1 MDVELKVV
9 LGLIMALLAV
19 ITIIGNLMTI
29 VACIIDKRLRSVYN
43 FYIFNLAIADLLIGC
58 ISVPVHAANTL
69 ADHCW
74 LKEEAFCMLWYACI
88 TLCTQSAL
96 TLLFLSYDRLLLIK
110 FAHRY
115 PFKVTLKNAVIKI
128 IISWIIACLVY
139 ASAILGM
146 GVFAKKS
153 VNYTPTVENITTTI
167 RNDISTSGCETCN
180 LEVAHSPEYTL
191 IGAFLECVVPF
202 KGLLIINGIIF
213 FKIRRLLA
221 KDVKYGNEI
230 EHLHRIDTSD
240 TQLEDKSTDNNKGKK
255 KSPRPESGVLNN
267 AYLDPTETE
276 HRVSENTDKTE
287 LVADNENKVTPNI
300 KNEVSDIENTD
311 DNSRRVTTEQSDVNR
326 LSGGTDDGEILV
338 SVLGVIE
345 KYGGGDSKSSTLSRQ
360 VKCSPSTSLGEG
372 MDVIELESALN
383 PSNPI
388 GNDDG
393 ADSNDDAM
401 DIIQIEPS
409 LELSDQHSNEDQNKS
424 EPDPNNGNE
433 AMSVIELNDQEE
445 CETEIVI
452 SDDTE
457 SKTSTI
463 NEEVESEQ
471 IAENNVKEIHTE
483 DTGDSFG
490 QVIIASE
497 LDGDNQSVS
506 SRIRSSAKA
515 VSFLATLVFVFIIC
529 WSPYRVATL
538 LISFC
543 EPGQVCVDVTTYELL
558 TWLLWVK
565 SAINPFLYAYNNS
578 LYRYHFKRF
587 LSCGRKKFPEVS

>member
-1 MDVELKVV
+1 MDVELKAV

-43 FYIFNLAIADLLIGC
+43 FYIFNLAITDLLIGC

-74 LKEEAFCMLWYACI
+74 LKEETFCMLWYACV

-139 ASAILGM
+139 ASAILGI
-146 GVFAKKS
+146 GVFAKNS
-153 VNYTPTVENITTTI
+153 VNYNPTAENITTTI
-167 RNDISTSGCETCN
+167 RNDILMSGCETCN

-240 TQLEDKSTDNNKGKK
+240 TQLETDNNKDKK

-276 HRVSENTDKTE
+276 HRASENTDKTE
-287 LVADNENKVTPNI
+287 LVAENENKVTPNI
-300 KNEVSDIENTD
+300 KKEVSGIENTD

-326 LSGGTDDGEILV
+326 LSDGTDDGEILV

-360 VKCSPSTSLGEG
+360 VKYSPSTSLGEG
-372 MDVIELESALN
+372 MDIIELETALN
-383 PSNPI
+383 PSNPTS
-388 GNDDG
+388 NDDG

-401 DIIQIEPS
+401 DTIQIEPS
-409 LELSDQHSNEDQNKS
+409 LELSDQHSNEDQDNS

-457 SKTSTI
+457 SKTSTV

-471 IAENNVKEIHTE
+471 IAEDNVKEIHTE
-483 DTGDSFG
+483 DTGESFG

-515 VSFLATLVFVFIIC
+515 VSFLATLVFVFIVC

-543 EPGQVCVDVTTYELL
+543 EPGQVCVDATTYELL